1 MLTFHFFKHGSNDP
15 KMSRPHDAML
25 RLRMSAIIYVHTH
38 RFYSELM
45 CFFNQFQ
52 QLQAVMNRI
61 REAAAGGKVQEVAA
75 RGMRLKL
82 DIEASGSPLLL
93 LPMSSHSD
101 KILAVDLGCLQVDDC
116 YSKKRNT

>member
-61 REAAAGGKVQEVAA
+61 REAAAGVKVQEVAA

-82 DIEASGSPLLL
+82 DIEASGSQFWRSGATDGAKWPRFL
-93 LPMSSHSD
+93 MSIS
-101 KILAVDLGCLQVDDC
+101 
-116 YSKKRNT
+116 YS